1 MKILYI
7 EWNSLCAEDVKSAL
21 KALGHEVKTISTPDK
36 NKFELNEDFQFA
48 VEQAIKAYKPDFV
61 FSMNFFPSVSMA
73 CNTCDTKYISWIYD
87 NPQTAAYDYSVK
99 NECNYVFSY
108 DSYMV
113 AQLNSRGVEHIY
125 YAPMAVN
132 TERVNSITISS
143 EDIKKYSCDIALV
156 GSLYNESADY
166 YSTMIARANDDYLT
180 GYLEGVLN
188 SQKLVYGYN
197 FMSEALPQDI
207 TSKIHEVMGDLLP
220 EHTLLTEQEIY
231 SDVFLSKKLATINRV
246 ELLYMLGNYFDVHFF
261 TYKETFIN
269 NITHRGTIDYNT
281 EMPKLFKIAKIN
293 LNDTRRSNKC
303 GIPLRAMDIM
313 GCGGF
318 LLSNYQEDFFR
329 HFEPDVHFAM
339 YGSVEEAIDKSD
351 FYLKHD
357 SEREDI
363 KRNALE
369 LMKKDH
375 TYEIRLRQML
385 QTAGL
390 DM

>member
-1 MKILYI
+1 MKTLYI

-108 DSYMV
+108 DSHMV
-113 AQLNSRGVEHIY
+113 IQLKPRGVEHIY

-132 TERVNSITISS
+132 AERVNSITISS

-166 YSTMIARANDDYLT
+166 YSMMIARANDDYLT

-231 SDVFLSKKLATINRV
+231 SDVFLSKKLATIDRV
-246 ELLYMLGNYFDVHFF
+246 ELLYMLGTYFDVHFF
-261 TYKETFIN
+261 THKETFIN

-293 LNDTRRSNKC
+293 LNTTRRSNKC

-318 LLSNYQEDFFR
+318 LLSNYQEDFFK

-339 YGSVEEAIDKSD
+339 YGSIEEAIDKSD